1 MSLTEERRAQI
12 DAAVSK
18 GTQPNRQ
25 WTGRVSLPLGG
36 NRYAILANGKGPT
49 PAGVYYKERVGEG
62 DGKHGLGGDRIIRQN
77 AGGREFLQ
85 NRGDKKRLLRSIVNG
100 EWQYTRLGTTYFQE
114 HAFKEYVVSV
124 PVLVTT
130 YDGRQQGRTRVEY
143 LPWSKFGANVLQ
155 SQLGSEQE
163 RRDRVIAEVKRQLGV
178 QRGGNII
185 MEISGET
192 YTFD

>member
-12 DAAVSK
+12 DAAISK

-36 NRYAILANGKGPT
+36 NRYAILANAKGPT

-62 DGKHGLGGDRIIRQN
+62 QGQFGLGGDRVIRQN

-100 EWQYTRLGTTYFQE
+100 EWRYT
-114 HAFKEYVVSV
+114 
-124 PVLVTT
+124 
-130 YDGRQQGRTRVEY
+130 
-143 LPWSKFGANVLQ
+143 
-155 SQLGSEQE
+155 
-163 RRDRVIAEVKRQLGV
+163 
-178 QRGGNII
+178 
-185 MEISGET
+185 
-192 YTFD
+192 